1 MNLKVISRNVGT
13 ALLVSSLFMLLS
25 VFVSLADGGDS
36 ALAPLL
42 ISFSLTF
49 TVGVFPFIFVRKTD
63 RITLRDGYMIIFLS
77 WFLSF
82 VFGMLP
88 YALWGGPFTL
98 VNAWF
103 ESVSGFTTTGSTI
116 LEDVEALPRSLLFW
130 RSSTHFIGGLGVVV
144 FLLLIIPNSSPVRL
158 RLTNMELSS
167 LARDDYRS
175 RANKT
180 VFIFA
185 WVYLGIC
192 ALAFVSYMLAG
203 MSPFDAINHAFSVC
217 ATGGFSTRNLSIG
230 HFRSELISSL
240 TIVFMYLASI
250 HFGLIFMTL
259 ASRTLRPL
267 NNPVLKFYTLGLIV
281 CSVLSSISLKME
293 GIDNTWARAFLDGT
307 FHVVSYASTSGLAI
321 SDNAHWPVLP
331 CFILIICSLVC
342 GCSGSTTGG
351 LKADRVIVL
360 FRAVR
365 MQIVRV
371 RGQVRPSHPPRR
383 GSVSADPVY
392 RPVLPAHRPVFR
404 PGRPGRGSE
413 PACPAGIAGFAHEC
427 GPVAR
432 KYRLIRQLQC
442 GAPCAQVHLYPGHV
456 PGPCGNLSGLCGRGQ
471 HLPQEVA
478 DGPGRFPLRTVPA
491 AFPL

>member
-25 VFVSLADGGDS
+25 VFVSLADGQDS
-36 ALAPLL
+36 GLAPLL

-49 TVGVFPFIFVRKTD
+49 VVGIFPFIFVRKTAQ
-63 RITLRDGYMIIFLS
+63 ITLKDGYMIIFLS
-77 WFLSF
+77 WLLSF

-88 YALWGGPFTL
+88 YALWGGPFSL

-103 ESVSGFTTTGSTI
+103 ESVSGFTTTGATI
-116 LEDVEALPRSLLFW
+116 LEDVESLPKSLLFW

-192 ALAFVSYMLAG
+192 ALAFISYLLAG

-217 ATGGFSTRNLSIG
+217 ATGGFSTKNLSIG
-230 HFRSELISSL
+230 AFRSELISSL
-240 TIVFMYLASI
+240 TIVFMFLASV

-259 ASRTLRPL
+259 VSRSLRPL
-267 NNPVLKFYTLGLIV
+267 NNPVLKFYVVSLALGAV
-281 CSVLSSISLKME
+281 FTSTALKME
-293 GIDNTWARAFLDGT
+293 GVDATWARAFLDGT

-321 SDNAHWPVLP
+321 SDNSTWPVLP
-331 CFILIICSLVC
+331 CFILIVCSLIC

-360 FRAVR
+360 FKAIR
-365 MQIVRV
+365 MQIVKTLFPSTIFEVRIGRRV
-371 RGQVRPSHPPRR
+371 LRDEEIYPQVLYICLFFFLIGVSSILCVILGDPNQHALL
-383 GSVSADPVY
+383 GSVASLANVGPSLGSIGSLGNYNAEPNALKVIFTFDMFLGRVEIY
-392 RPVLPAHRPVFR
+392 PVF
-404 PGRPGRGSE
+404 
-413 PACPAGIAGFAHEC
+413 AVFASFFH
-427 GPVAR
+427 R
-432 KYRLIRQLQC
+432 R
-442 GAPCAQVHLYPGHV
+442 
-456 PGPCGNLSGLCGRGQ
+456 
-471 HLPQEVA
+471 
-478 DGPGRFPLRTVPA
+478 
-491 AFPL
+491 